1 MQDNFALSGHH
12 VMHQKG
18 LSGCR
23 GELLGSC
30 GAGIAGAEHCSK
42 KDGINHG
49 VNGKISRL
57 FRVQGPLHHCGCY

>member
-23 GELLGSC
+23 GEMLGSC

-42 KDGINHG
+42 KGRDKPWCEWEN
-49 VNGKISRL
+49 L
-57 FRVQGPLHHCGCY
+57 